1 MNLKKL
7 ALVTALTIAATAS
20 FAENINLNLPVVPNA
35 AIPGAFSG
43 GFGITHIQAGA
54 FTDVLTFAGGI
65 DGMFSSALITTGF
78 FANSNIDLTS
88 VSVNGLP
95 FALSPTG
102 TLEWAS
108 IGPVDLHQPFVITIM
123 GMAAPDLA
131 AGSAISASYAGT
143 VNITPVP
150 EPESY
155 ALMLAGLAA
164 LGFMVKRR
172 SNS

>member
-7 ALVTALTIAATAS
+7 TLVAAMTIAATAS
-20 FAENINLNLPVVPNA
+20 FAENINLVLPVVPNA

-43 GFGITHIQAGA
+43 GYGITHIEAGV
-54 FTDVLTFAGGI
+54 FTDVVTFTGGI
-65 DGMFSSALITTGF
+65 DGIFSSALITTGF
-78 FANSNIDLTS
+78 LLNTNIDLFS
-88 VSVNGLP
+88 VWVNGAP
-95 FALSPTG
+95 FSMSPTG
-102 TLEWAS
+102 PVEWAT
-108 IGPVDLHQPFVITIM
+108 IGPINLQQPFVITIM
-123 GMAAPDLA
+123 GVAAPDLA
-131 AGSAISASYAGT
+131 PGSAISASYAGT

-172 SNS
+172 TNS

>member
-1 MNLKKL
+1 MNLKKI
-7 ALVTALTIAATAS
+7 ALVAALTVAATAS

-43 GFGITHIQAGA
+43 AFGVTHIEAGA

-65 DGMFSSALITTGF
+65 DGSFASALITTGF
-78 FANSNIDLTS
+78 LANSNIDLS
-88 VSVNGLP
+88 GVWVNGMP
-95 FALSPTG
+95 YTLSPTG
-102 TLEWAS
+102 ALEWAT
-108 IGPVDLHQPFVITIM
+108 IGPVDLHQPFVITVM
-123 GMAAPDLA
+123 GMAAPTLA
-131 AGSAISASYAGT
+131 PGSAISASYAGT

-164 LGFMVKRR
+164 LGFIVKRR
-172 SNS
+172 VNS